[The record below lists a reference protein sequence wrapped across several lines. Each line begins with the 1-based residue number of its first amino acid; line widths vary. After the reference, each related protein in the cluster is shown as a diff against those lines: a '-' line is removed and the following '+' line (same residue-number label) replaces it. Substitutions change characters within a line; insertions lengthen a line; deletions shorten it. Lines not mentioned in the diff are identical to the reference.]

1 MKGWRARGGGS
12 GRSDSPSR
20 GAGGLGQRRV
30 KVLLTGAG
38 GVLGSSFADA
48 LAGQAVTTAGRE
60 ALEVRRVAAVQAL
73 VAQSGADV
81 VINCAAHTDAEA
93 AEADPDTAFA
103 ANSLLPGLLGS
114 ACRKTGALL
123 VQVSSTGCYGDWKTE
138 PYTEEDPVRPT
149 TTHHRSKVSGEA
161 AVRDSGCEHL
171 IVRTG
176 WLYGGAQQPK
186 NFVWR
191 RLLEARGT
199 ARMTSDA
206 SQRGNP
212 TFAGDVADQVLAMV
226 EAGLRGTF
234 NVVGKGAA
242 TRFEYVTAIIE
253 AAGLPCV
260 VSPGPAFKRLA
271 PVSPNE
277 TALNYRLG
285 LLGLD
290 RMPHWRRSLAGYV
303 DRLTASAE
311 WRSLGGDPQ

>member
-1 MKGWRARGGGS
+1 MT
-12 GRSDSPSR
+12 
-20 GAGGLGQRRV
+20 
-30 KVLLTGAG
+30 VLLTGAG

-48 LAGQAVTTAGRE
+48 LAGSSLAMLGRE
-60 ALEVRRVAAVQAL
+60 ALDVRRPIEVQAR
-73 VAQSGADV
+73 VANSGAAV

-93 AEADPDTAFA
+93 AEADPHRAFA
-103 ANSLLPGLLGS
+103 ANSVLPGLLGA
-114 ACRKTGALL
+114 ACRQAGAVL
-123 VQVSSTGCYGDWKTE
+123 VHISSTGCYGDWKTE

-149 TTHHRSKVSGEA
+149 TVHHRSKVSGEG

-171 IVRTG
+171 ILRTG

-212 TFAGDVADQVLAMV
+212 TFAGDVARQTLAMIDT
-226 EAGLRGTF
+226 GLRGTF
-234 NVVGKGAA
+234 NVVGQGAA
-242 TRFEYVTAIIE
+242 TRFEYVAEIVR
-253 AAGLPCV
+253 AAGLACA

-285 LLGLD
+285 LMGLD
-290 RMPHWRRSLAGYV
+290 RMPHWTESLAGYV
-303 DRLTASAE
+303 AALTASAE
-311 WRSLGGDPQ
+311 WRALQKDPE